1 MKLSHLTTIVL
12 LGLAGSLSAE
22 TLDMD
27 KLIPALKQ
35 VESNNNANAVGDNGK
50 AKGILQIW
58 AVVVSD
64 VNRVSKVKYTH
75 DDAFDPTKAEEICR
89 KYLALYC
96 TAKRLGHEP
105 TMEDASRIWNGGPIG
120 HKKSATNSY
129 WKKVSKALVD
139 NA

>member
-1 MKLSHLTTIVL
+1 MKSILTTAILMVI
-12 LGLAGSLSAE
+12 AGSLSAE
-22 TLDMD
+22 PLNVD

-35 VESNNNANAVGDNGK
+35 VESQNNANAIGDNGK

-58 AVVVSD
+58 EVVVAD

-75 DDAFDPTKAEEICR
+75 DDAFDPVKAEAICR

-129 WKKVSKALVD
+129 WKKVAKALVD